1 MNKVTKASIA
11 IGAMIAPVFAFAQD
25 GTQLFGIVG
34 IMRTLINMLIP
45 ILLAVIFLMVIWN
58 AFKMINADGEEKSDY
73 KQQLTKSVIIFF
85 VVVSIWGIVYF
96 ISKTLGIYQIDGR
109 VSCPAGQYNPI
120 TKSCE

>member
-34 IMRTLINMLIP
+34 IFRTLINMLIP

-96 ISKTLGIYQIDGR
+96 IGRTLGIGPGGDFK
-109 VSCPAGQYNPI
+109 CPTGVYNTT
-120 TKSCE
+120 TKACE